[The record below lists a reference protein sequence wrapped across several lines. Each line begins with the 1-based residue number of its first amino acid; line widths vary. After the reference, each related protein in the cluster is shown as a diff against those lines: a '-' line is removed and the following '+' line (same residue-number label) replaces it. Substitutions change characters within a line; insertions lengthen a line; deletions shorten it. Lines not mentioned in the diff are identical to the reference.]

1 MSLVISADLQRLSAQ
16 SISPVL
22 WSSATSFTIVAK
34 VKVTSSV
41 WADFFGITDTGDEG
55 YNNLIL
61 RAASGTDYDHSL
73 LLQGGDQRM
82 QTAGAVTANTWET
95 IGVTVTAGVARIA
108 YRNGVAVQTVSGAG
122 QIGWEFGQGFDA
134 IWIGYFFPSS
144 SYGQHSGRFKIA
156 HCAAWKTGLSA
167 AQHAALHNGGTAG
180 AGVNPTS
187 VANSDLV
194 FYAPLTTDATVTT
207 PSGLSLVATGSPT
220 YDSGDNPPVDAPGGD
235 TTPPTLS
242 SPTGTGGVGVCS
254 GTVSTN
260 DGNGT
265 LYAVATASA
274 TQPSVAQIK
283 AGQDHT
289 GAAALR
295 AVSQSVTATGTQ
307 TIASGAISGGAGTRY
322 LHYLHTDAASNDS
335 NRVTSASFEVTA
347 NATSLVVTVPDAAGQ
362 SGFSAAVL
370 STSAPTTGSTV
381 IKTATSLTFNG
392 SGQVTIDIT
401 GLGIAV
407 GAYRWVT
414 LTNSNGTTT
423 QSPAPVAAS
432 GPVIAS

>member
-1 MSLVISADLQRLSAQ
+1 MSLVISADSQRLSA
-16 SISPVL
+16 SGFSPAL
-22 WSSATSFTIVAK
+22 WSSTTDLTIVAK
-34 VKVTSSV
+34 VKVTASF
-41 WADFFGITDTGDEG
+41 WANFFGITDAGNETF
-55 YNNLIL
+55 NSAVL
-61 RAASGTDYDHSL
+61 RAATGTVYDHL
-73 LLQGGDQRM
+73 VRLQGDGSGRLEA
-82 QTAGAVTANTWET
+82 AGSVNANAWDT
-95 IGVTVTAGVARIA
+95 IGITVLGGVARIA
-108 YRNGVAVQTVSGAG
+108 YLNGVATQTINTAQNTFNSPLDG
-122 QIGWEFGQGFDA
+122 
-134 IWIGYFFPSS
+134 IWIGFFQPEGL
-144 SYGQHSGRFKIA
+144 GQSTGRFKIA

-187 VANSDLV
+187 ITASDLV
-194 FYAPLTTDATVTT
+194 FYAPLTADATVTT

-414 LTNSNGTTT
+414 LTNSDGTTT